1 MGPGVRNAERQEG
14 GMRLIL
20 LGPPGAGKGTQ
31 AKLLVERLK
40 IPQVS
45 TGDMLRAAVKA
56 GSPLGQEAKQYMDRG
71 ALVPDAVIIALVRER
86 LRQPDCAPGY
96 ILDGFPRTV
105 AQAEAL
111 ERTLASLGSSL
122 DGVLSLEV
130 PTEELVQR
138 IAGRRTCRNCG
149 AMYHV
154 RFSPSRTDG
163 RCDAC
168 GGPTYQRDDDRE
180 GTVRQRLE
188 VYAKQTAPLVHFY
201 EGRGLLRRVPGT
213 GEVPE
218 IFRRITAALG
228 V

>member
-1 MGPGVRNAERQEG
+1 
-14 GMRLIL
+14 MRLIL

-31 AKLLVERLK
+31 AKLLVEGLK

-56 GSPLGQEAKQYMDRG
+56 GTPLGQEAKQYMDRG
-71 ALVPDAVIIALVRER
+71 ALVPDAVIIGLVRER
-86 LRQPDCAPGY
+86 LQQPDCSRGY

-111 ERTLASLGSSL
+111 EKTLAGLQASL
-122 DGVLSLEV
+122 DSVVSLEV
-130 PTEELVQR
+130 PTEDLVLR

-154 RFSPSRTDG
+154 RFSPSKTDG

-180 GTVRQRLE
+180 ETVRRRLA
-188 VYAKQTAPLVHFY
+188 VYAEQTAPLISFY
-201 EGRGLLRRVPGT
+201 EARGFLRRVPGT
-213 GEVPE
+213 GEIAE
-218 IFRRITAALG
+218 IFQRITAALSA
-228 V
+228 

>member
-1 MGPGVRNAERQEG
+1 
-14 GMRLIL
+14 MRLIL

-31 AKLLVERLK
+31 AKLLVDRLR

-56 GSPLGQEAKQYMDRG
+56 GTPLGREAQQYMNRG
-71 ALVPDAVIIALVRER
+71 ALVPDTVIIGLVRER
-86 LRQPDCAPGY
+86 LQQADCAKGY

-111 ERTLASLGSSL
+111 EKTLAELSARL
-122 DGVLSLEV
+122 DHVVSLEV
-130 PTEELVQR
+130 PTEDLVLR

-154 RFSPSRTDG
+154 RFSPSKTDG

-180 GTVRQRLE
+180 ETVRRRLQ
-188 VYAKQTAPLVHFY
+188 VYTDQTAPLIDFY
-201 EGRGLLRRVPGT
+201 ASRGLLRRVEGT
-213 GEVPE
+213 GEIGE
-218 IFRRITAALG
+218 IFQRITRALDA
-228 V
+228 

>member
-1 MGPGVRNAERQEG
+1 
-14 GMRLIL
+14 MRLIL

-31 AKLLVERLK
+31 AKLLVDRLE

-45 TGDMLRAAVKA
+45 TGDMLRAAVKD
-56 GSPLGQEAKQYMDRG
+56 GTPLGREAKAYMDRG
-71 ALVPDAVIIALVRER
+71 ALVPDGVIIGLVRER
-86 LRQPDCAPGY
+86 LQQPDCARGY

-111 ERTLASLGSSL
+111 GSTLEALRASL
-122 DGVLSLEV
+122 DHVLSLEV
-130 PTEELVQR
+130 PPEDLVLR

-154 RFSPSRTDG
+154 RFSPSKVEG

-180 GTVRQRLE
+180 ETVRRRLQ
-188 VYAKQTAPLVHFY
+188 VYTEQTAPLVSFY
-201 EGRGLLRRVPGT
+201 EARGLLRRVSGT
-213 GEVPE
+213 GEIAE
-218 IFRRITAALG
+218 IFQRMTAALG
-228 V
+228 A